1 MENGTDKCQSIS
13 SLICGY
19 WNINGHSS
27 KYLGAKLLDKE
38 FIDVVSKCDIIGL
51 GEIQSERDVDI
62 PGFKRI
68 KQKIREKNSIGP
80 KIAGG
85 LGVFVRE
92 KFENLVELVPNS
104 CDDLIWIRVKNK
116 GIYIGT
122 YYVSPQYSKSRDIEN

>member
-27 KYLGAKLLDKE
+27 KYLGEKLLDKE

-68 KQKIREKNSIGP
+68 KQKIRK
-80 KIAGG
+80 
-85 LGVFVRE
+85 
-92 KFENLVELVPNS
+92 
-104 CDDLIWIRVKNK
+104 
-116 GIYIGT
+116 
-122 YYVSPQYSKSRDIEN
+122 KSQ